1 MAAEDNTRKKKP
13 RGKIAGQGTKKDSVT
28 TLLFKTSNENKAGHV
43 SLCLQAQQYEAE
55 AGGTTCLKTKDSG
68 SLTVIDECVCMYEL
82 FSPIDF

>member
-1 MAAEDNTRKKKP
+1 MCACIQHSIYDAYTHTQFLK
-13 RGKIAGQGTKKDSVT
+13 
-28 TLLFKTSNENKAGHV
+28 SNENKAGHV